1 MMKLM
6 QILVLSCWQATYY
19 SSIKSFKKISVV
31 RRMQLWMHLHMCKDC
46 HEFDHQ
52 SELIDNSIS
61 HLQNNSLSILNSEHS
76 LSEEKILQ
84 LKSTVNQHL
93 K

>member
-19 SSIKSFKKISVV
+19 SSIKSFKKLNVV
-31 RRMQLWMHLHMCKDC
+31 RRMQLWLHLNMCKDC
-46 HEFDHQ
+46 HEFNHQ
-52 SELIDNSIS
+52 SKLIDTSIS
-61 HLQNNSLSILNSEHS
+61 HFQNNGQTF
-76 LSEEKILQ
+76 SEETLSTEKKSKF
-84 LKSTVNQHL
+84 KSTINQHL